1 MLEGDLHIHAEES
14 TQYLKW
20 DKDHS
25 EGSQAFKYPV
35 ELVGML
41 IQPVVHYVVIGLTTE
56 LDKVGTLIER
66 KLR

>member
-1 MLEGDLHIHAEES
+1 MLEGDLHIHAEEG

-20 DKDHS
+20 DEDHS
-25 EGSQAFKYPV
+25 KGCQAFKYPV

-56 LDKVGTLIER
+56 LDQVGTLIEC
-66 KLR
+66 KL